1 MGIAKKILLTAECDE
16 CGAKM
21 EKAADCGGKRDMVE
35 YARYH
40 GWSYN
45 EVSGLTLCPAC
56 REEKTDGRAHAS
68 THKWRKTKE
77 G

>member
-21 EKAADCGGKRDMVE
+21 EKEADCGGKRDMVE

-45 EVSGLTLCPAC
+45 EVSGLTLCPA
-56 REEKTDGRAHAS
+56 
-68 THKWRKTKE
+68 
-77 G
+77 